1 MPLSSGSGRDRG
13 ERVWLMLSV
22 STGTPPESRASS
34 GSPRVTRLSRLQAE
48 EFIGRTV
55 APGLSGKLGE
65 QCPVGPVPSGF
76 IPQL

>member
-1 MPLSSGSGRDRG
+1 MPLGSGSDRDLG

-22 STGTPPESRASS
+22 SMGTPPESRALS
-34 GSPRVTRLSRLQAE
+34 GSPWVTRLSRLQAQ
-48 EFIGRTV
+48 EFIDRTV

-65 QCPVGPVPSGF
+65 QCPVGPVPSVF